1 MKLQMMTLSLLPHF
15 LRFSVRMLCL
25 QVFFIAVVISS
36 QTPFSY
42 SDSTLF
48 ISDDSYLY
56 VESPVHISTVTSPSG
71 KSQSSG
77 KQYNRFKRKAFFK
90 LKTSF
95 ISKSQ
100 VNQISQI
107 CFTVPKSSHYVGNSN
122 NSLSTAVLG
131 SSFPA
136 KHHKM
141 MDFALRVFLVANHA
155 KKKLL
160 YPLINHINLLKI
172 ITNHFSRPPPI
183 FTIISKHHLSMI
195 NYHSSYLTQMS
206 TNSYAQIAQ
215 ML

>member
-1 MKLQMMTLSLLPHF
+1 MQLQMMTLSQLPHF

-25 QVFFIAVVISS
+25 QVFFIAVFISS
-36 QTPFSY
+36 QAPFSY

-56 VESPVHISTVTSPSG
+56 VELPVHISTVTSPSG

-95 ISKSQ
+95 ISKSH

-107 CFTVPKSSHYVGNSN
+107 CFTVPTSSHYVGNSN
-122 NSLSTAVLG
+122 NSLSIAVLG

-141 MDFALRVFLVANHA
+141 MDSVLRVFLVVNHT

-160 YPLINHINLLKI
+160 YPLINHFNLLKI

-183 FTIISKHHLSMI
+183 IAIF
-195 NYHSSYLTQMS
+195 YQTQM
-206 TNSYAQIAQ
+206 TRIIKHK
-215 ML
+215 